1 MESRD
6 LAPRYGVALLPAD
19 GATTSPAART
29 PWRKTLADPAVRA
42 TIAYS
47 LAALVAAVAAYY
59 AIFTNFAS
67 YDDEG
72 TLLVTLKAF
81 AHGETLYRDIY
92 SEYGPFY
99 YELFGGLFA
108 LTGRA
113 VTTDASRTIV
123 VFVWVSSSLLL
134 GITAHRLTRSLA
146 LGLVGMGSAFS
157 VLYVLANE
165 PMHPQGLC
173 VLIFAAVALLLVLG
187 PGRRAGWTGCA
198 CGVLLGALLMTKVNV
213 GAFAVAGIVLGAV
226 LTVPS
231 LARRRWLVWPVGA
244 AYLALPLAVM
254 ARSLNEGWVRDL
266 IFIVTLAMA
275 SLVVSAWTRRPVP
288 DADEE
293 RTSLRWLIGAAAG
306 VVAAMAAILVAIIL
320 TGPSLSDVYDGVIVQ
335 AMRVRDVLI
344 TPLPLP
350 GVGVDWAIGSLAL
363 AVLVARLRPSGEER
377 SLLWAG
383 LLRGG
388 AGLTILLVV
397 AHIVPIALN
406 PASQNPV
413 LLPLLLAWVAVVPP
427 LGAAETIFKRFVRLA
442 LPAMAVAEALQVYPV
457 AGSQMG
463 IAAVTFVPVGAI
475 CLGDALTSLRA
486 WDESRGSAVASRLG
500 AVLAIVVVAL
510 AAEFTLDTM
519 LRPAADNAVAYY
531 REREP
536 LPFPGASAL
545 RLSPEEV
552 DVYSGL
558 VNLLHQHHCTSFIGY
573 PNIDSLYLWSGIEAP
588 PPKAPGAWMKAL
600 EAGEQRRV
608 VRELKAT
615 PRPCAIRSYSRAEG
629 WLRSPSRPTDAPLAD
644 YIFEDFEPVS
654 EVGDFQFL
662 LPRNSG

>member
-1 MESRD
+1 VS
-6 LAPRYGVALLPAD
+6 
-19 GATTSPAART
+19 RT
-29 PWRKTLADPAVRA
+29 PWRETLSDPVVRA
-42 TIAYS
+42 TIVYS
-47 LAALVAAVAAYY
+47 LAVLVAAVAAYY

-108 LTGRA
+108 VTGKA

-146 LGLVGMGSAFS
+146 LGLVGMGAAFS
-157 VLYVLANE
+157 ALYVLANE

-187 PGRRAGWTGCA
+187 PGRRAGWMGSA
-198 CGVLLGALLMTKVNV
+198 CGALLGALLMTKVNL
-213 GAFAVAGIVLGAV
+213 GAFAIAGIALAAV
-226 LTVPS
+226 LTIPS
-231 LARRRWLVWPVGA
+231 LSRRRWLVWPVVA

-254 ARSLNEGWVRDL
+254 ARNLNEGWVRDL
-266 IFIVTLAMA
+266 IFIITLAMA
-275 SLVVSAWTRRPVP
+275 SLVVSAWSQRPG
-288 DADEE
+288 ADDEDG
-293 RTSLRWLIGAAAG
+293 TSLRWLIGAIVG
-306 VVAAMAAILVAIIL
+306 LVAASVAILIAVIL

-344 TPLPLP
+344 SPLPLP
-350 GVGVDWAIGSLAL
+350 GVGVDWAIGALAL
-363 AVLVARLRPSGEER
+363 AVLVARLRPSAEEK

-383 LLRGG
+383 LLRGA

-427 LGAAETIFKRFVRLA
+427 LGVEETTYKRLVRIA

-463 IAAVTFVPVGAI
+463 IASVTFVPVGAL
-475 CLGDALTSLRA
+475 CLADALTSLRA
-486 WDESRGSAVASRLG
+486 WDEGRDTAVVSRLG
-500 AVLAIVVVAL
+500 VVLTVVVVAL

-519 LRPAADNAVAYY
+519 LRPAANNAVAYY
-531 REREP
+531 RDRKP
-536 LPFPGASAL
+536 LPFQGASAL

-588 PPKAPGAWMKAL
+588 PPEAPGAWMKAL
-600 EAGEQRRV
+600 DAEEQQRV
-608 VRELKAT
+608 VREMKAT
-615 PRPCAIRSYSRAEG
+615 PRPCAIRSYSRAEA
-629 WLRSPSRPTDAPLAD
+629 WLHTSTPPAGAPLVS
-644 YIFEDFEPVS
+644 YIFDDFKPVT

-662 LPRNSG
+662 LPKNKG